1 MSKSGEDISGIFT
14 VIPDVGAE
22 LSETGKRNEANFGD
36 GFADFIS
43 NLWFTAGSKEGFD
56 LNNDITDSTNNIVGG
71 FSSFDG
77 VV

>member
-1 MSKSGEDISGIFT
+1 VSKSGEDISGIFT

-43 NLWFTAGSKEGFD
+43 NL
-56 LNNDITDSTNNIVGG
+56 
-71 FSSFDG
+71 
-77 VV
+77 